1 LRVEIGVYRYGGMPS
16 QRYRARDT
24 EPESSPFLKDQ
35 WVVVKAEDFSLSLS
49 FYLGGESN

>member
-1 LRVEIGVYRYGGMPS
+1 MSTDMGGC
-16 QRYRARDT
+16 QVRDT
-24 EPESSPFLKDQ
+24 ESESSPFLKDQ